1 MEFTMKTTTTIQAI
15 SELWNSIPQEW
26 GMCGT
31 VEVIYSPDTVA
42 RFRETED
49 GFHLDVLYPNMQW
62 EATGVVV
69 TAEDIEGL

>member
-1 MEFTMKTTTTIQAI
+1 
-15 SELWNSIPQEW
+15 
-26 GMCGT
+26 MCGT
-31 VEVIYSPDTVA
+31 AEVIYSPNTVA
-42 RFRETED
+42 RFRETGD